1 VLFCGALQL
10 TASVYQSARLSYYF
24 GCALVVCRHLMK
36 IIIIRNNYDV
46 NGFLNGDRMEMI
58 DSFVGDDVI
67 DE

>member
-1 VLFCGALQL
+1 
-10 TASVYQSARLSYYF
+10 
-24 GCALVVCRHLMK
+24 MK